1 MATSYTD
8 PIYQDLTSKV
18 EAQLGLPSGL
28 LSDIV
33 TKGERS
39 NADQVSEKGAK
50 TVFQVIPKT
59 RDAMLEKYGVDAY
72 VSPENA
78 ALVAGYVLRD
88 GINYAKK
95 QTDDP
100 NQIRRIAAGY
110 YHAGGKTENWGPRT
124 QDYMDRVQPV
134 ESTYAS
140 AKRERGV
147 EQDPITAQ
155 VKAYSSGKMSP
166 EDKAAFEQ
174 SIARGEVVVPANMM
188 PKTPAASGVTVGAKT
203 LQAYRS
209 GSMRPEDR
217 AEFESLV
224 KSGELVLPN
233 GVSLEAARGEIPSAP
248 TPEQIA
254 AGAMMPTAPAAT
266 RATAPNATLGDKALA
281 VGETGL
287 AMVGGLGSL
296 LAGAAGG
303 IQGAIEAPF
312 VGDARQPIRRAQ
324 EAAGFVQSLTAPRT
338 AAGQE
343 MLQSVAE
350 SPLMQNLQAL
360 GPMGMV
366 PTAGTRAVAQ
376 SAQTARQMAPAIAQE
391 VTQAVKPAVAQA
403 VQAGRAVTDP
413 LAKAAQSAKSRASQ
427 ALGMTYEPPVQTTA
441 GTGASAGSAGTDI
454 ATLRR
459 ERAASLDVPVD
470 LTEGQATREF
480 GQEQFER
487 EMAKDAELGVPIR
500 ERMDEQN
507 SRLQQNLDVW
517 LEQTGAQYPGNAPE
531 AGRSIVGALENSAR
545 RAKAEIRLKYAKAE
559 KAGETEAPVSLD
571 ALIDHI
577 NQNGPEA
584 AVSPILKVARDK
596 AIQVGAATVDEAG
609 NLVATQTPLKNAEI
623 LRKAIGQSTD
633 YQPQNVRQSSIMKGL
648 IDDSTAGAGGD
659 LYKEARAARARFAQ
673 NYEDIGLIDAAM
685 SLKKGS
691 SDRRIAFENVFDKF
705 VLKSSREEL
714 SQIRRVI
721 QTQGGEAGTQ
731 AWNELRGSTIQYI
744 KDQAFKNTAMNS
756 KGEVVLSPAAL
767 EKAIKTLDQ
776 NGKLQL
782 IFGRQGATKLRDL
795 ADIAKDVMT
804 APPGSVNTS
813 NTASI
818 VRAFFDA
825 GATGLLTGVP
835 IPAIA
840 TGKAVLSKIKNRQL
854 RARIEYALRKP
865 AK

>member
-78 ALVAGYVLRD
+78 ALAAGYVLRD
-88 GINYAKK
+88 GVNFAKK
-95 QTDDP
+95 QADDP
-100 NQIRRIAAGY
+100 TQIRRLAAGY
-110 YHAGGKTENWGPRT
+110 YHAGGNAENWGPRT
-124 QDYMDRVQPV
+124 QAYMDRVQPV
-134 ESTYAS
+134 ESTYAR
-140 AKRERGV
+140 AKRERGAG
-147 EQDPITAQ
+147 QDPITAQ

-166 EDKAAFEQ
+166 EEKAAFEQ

-254 AGAMMPTAPAAT
+254 AGATMPTAPAAT

-312 VGDARQPIRRAQ
+312 VGDAMQPIRRAQ
-324 EAAGFVQSLTAPRT
+324 EAAGYVQSLTAPRT

-391 VTQAVKPAVAQA
+391 VTQAVKPAVAQVVQA
-403 VQAGRAVTDP
+403 LPKRNPAIAAEKAAQTAQAGELVQAGERVGVPVMTSDVQAPQTFIGKSLRDWGEKIPFTGTAGKRVEQQAARETAVRSFLEDVGVSDQNAIEAVTADV
-413 LAKAAQSAKSRASQ
+413 LKKRSDDLKKYTGFKSEIVDQVDKAGAVDVSRASAAIDKEISSLQSLNNDKYAPLIAELGEFKKSLQGQSLTNVEQLRKDFGTTLSSKPGLVEARGTAEKAAGKIYTALKEDIASTVEAVGGKPARMKWEVSNARLSEMIGEGKNTSLRRVLSTGEATPEAAASLLLSNKRSDNIRLYSNLTPEGKKNASIALMQEVIKKSGGIEELSPTRFANELAKRSEAVGVFLNAEQKARANDLVRVLQ
-427 ALGMTYEPPVQTTA
+427 ATKRAAEAGFMPNTGAALTPFFLFDIA
-441 GTGASAGSAGTDI
+441 GTGGMSTL
-454 ATLRR
+454 ATLSLGSLS
-459 ERAASLDVPVD
+459 RAYESKAFRNLAYG
-470 LTEGQATREF
+470 LRKTEPGSR
-480 GQEQFER
+480 
-487 EMAKDAELGVPIR
+487 KELELVKKITSSVG
-500 ERMDEQN
+500 
-507 SRLQQNLDVW
+507 
-517 LEQTGAQYPGNAPE
+517 GAQ
-531 AGRSIVGALENSAR
+531 
-545 RAKAEIRLKYAKAE
+545 
-559 KAGETEAPVSLD
+559 
-571 ALIDHI
+571 
-577 NQNGPEA
+577 A
-584 AVSPILKVARDK
+584 A
-596 AIQVGAATVDEAG
+596 
-609 NLVATQTPLKNAEI
+609 QT
-623 LRKAIGQSTD
+623 R
-633 YQPQNVRQSSIMKGL
+633 
-648 IDDSTAGAGGD
+648 
-659 LYKEARAARARFAQ
+659 
-673 NYEDIGLIDAAM
+673 
-685 SLKKGS
+685 
-691 SDRRIAFENVFDKF
+691 
-705 VLKSSREEL
+705 
-714 SQIRRVI
+714 
-721 QTQGGEAGTQ
+721 
-731 AWNELRGSTIQYI
+731 
-744 KDQAFKNTAMNS
+744 
-756 KGEVVLSPAAL
+756 
-767 EKAIKTLDQ
+767 
-776 NGKLQL
+776 
-782 IFGRQGATKLRDL
+782 
-795 ADIAKDVMT
+795 
-804 APPGSVNTS
+804 
-813 NTASI
+813 
-818 VRAFFDA
+818 
-825 GATGLLTGVP
+825 
-835 IPAIA
+835 
-840 TGKAVLSKIKNRQL
+840 
-854 RARIEYALRKP
+854 P